1 MYTVCRVYGSTVGG
15 YTVNTHSSM
24 LVQSCPPLTV
34 RSGVYPHQQSHHPP
48 VSTYMG
54 VTQDIIHVP
63 IHHTSTHTHHNHQE
77 VEEEE
82 QLQEEELD
90 IKVDASGVFGNT
102 NKSIN
107 CFLRVDC
114 DTVETE
120 SQLLS
125 IESTVTETFHWDE
138 ETTNTDFPREVIQKN
153 GSSDWSIGCSS
164 EETHTTDIYSH
175 TFERAF
181 EDLQDPVT
189 CPSSPSSSSSSV
201 RSKGNFEDEDRRGEP
216 TSPDQVQK
224 KSCLD
229 RAVRLRYG
237 ETSDDWEKGGRTVHF
252 NDKNEVASQ
261 GQDGKFKVTYRQL
274 GEKLSGETS
283 VNTEGRSVRCQLGET
298 SKLETVLAPIT
309 RNIDWD
315 DCLPSERRQMERQ
328 EQEWDNPFQPEGE
341 ISQDAD
347 LMLSLWRGGM
357 LSPCHGVTLPQSLV
371 PPTQCTHPTEYTTH
385 PTGDTHPCPEG
396 GTHSDTCRTYTESED
411 PHNTLQHILKHTEH
425 NGGDETGV
433 GGDTTHIGD
442 TDHCLGQIINGSS
455 VTRRKQ
461 SDHSPT
467 FQIAIS
473 DKMKHKNKLKKH
485 CNMM

>member
-1 MYTVCRVYGSTVGG
+1 MCRVHGSTVGG
-15 YTVNTHSSM
+15 YSVNTHSSM
-24 LVQSCPPLTV
+24 LVQSCPLTV
-34 RSGVYPHQQSHHPP
+34 RSGGYPHQQSHHPP

-90 IKVDASGVFGNT
+90 IKVDASDVFGNT

-125 IESTVTETFHWDE
+125 IESTVTETFLWDE
-138 ETTNTDFPREVIQKN
+138 EEPTNTDFPREVIQKN

-164 EETHTTDIYSH
+164 EGSHGEETHTTDIYSH

-189 CPSSPSSSSSSV
+189 CPSSPSSSSSV
-201 RSKGNFEDEDRRGEP
+201 RSRGNFDEEDRREEP

-261 GQDGKFKVTYRQL
+261 GQDGTFKVTYRQL

-315 DCLPSERRQMERQ
+315 DCLPSERRQKERL

-347 LMLSLWRGGM
+347 LMLSLWRGGL
-357 LSPCHGVTLPQSLV
+357 LSQCEAAPLAQTQAQSHGA
-371 PPTQCTHPTEYTTH
+371 THN
-385 PTGDTHPCPEG
+385 CPEG

-411 PHNTLQHILKHTEH
+411 QHNTLQHILKQTEH
-425 NGGDETGV
+425 NGSDDTGV
-433 GGDTTHIGD
+433 GGDTHHIGAQ
-442 TDHCLGQIINGSS
+442 TTQCLGKIINGSS
-455 VTRRKQ
+455 VTGRKQ